1 MKTTT
6 KITAGLSQLLANT
19 YVLYVKTQN
28 FHWNV
33 TGPHFYTYHELFEA
47 QYKQL
52 GEAID
57 IIAERIR
64 SLHDVAPG
72 SMAELLKSAAL
83 QESTGHKNAKSMLQE
98 LLANHELIGNEIVS
112 LFEIAKAGDD
122 EVTLDLLIERKAEH
136 DKMAWMLHSSLE

>member
-1 MKTTT
+1 MKTIA
-6 KITAGLSQLLANT
+6 KITAGLSQLLVNT

-33 TGPHFYTYHELFEA
+33 TGPHFYTYHELFEE

-57 IIAERIR
+57 SIAERIR
-64 SLHDVAPG
+64 SLQDVAPG
-72 SMAELLKSAAL
+72 SMAEFLKSASL
-83 QESTGHKNAKSMLQE
+83 EESTDHKNAKSMLQE
-98 LLANHELIGNEIVS
+98 LLANHELIGNEIVN
-112 LFEIAKAGDD
+112 LFEIAKTGDD
-122 EVTLDLLIERKAEH
+122 EATLDLLIERKTEH